1 MRKPLKLTQLVVLL
15 ALVLA
20 TLCSEG
26 YADPNWCQDEE
37 REINNYPEYGT
48 TLDEGQM
55 TRLRNIAATIV
66 RSQSSGSPILT
77 VKVIGHADRALR
89 VAQDKRA
96 LKEETVSL
104 QRGKDAQN
112 QLVAILSTLP
122 GGSAVG
128 SVVDNPI
135 GAGATNLKIQNAK
148 NESEMRLNR
157 RVVFMWSRCLIP
169 KRQSDIPPRDPSDYP
184 DDPNNIPAGTR
195 FKMKILDGVGLSGAA
210 SGFSYYSFLFWD
222 VDNHRIAEYTY
233 TATITGKGIPP
244 FSEAGESNWSDVF
257 TISKPAQVDQLEGL
271 GHHATGS
278 IGAASGLTFGF
289 NSRYGAAG
297 STAIFTGPS
306 KSIGIEGGSGP
317 LKVTRGTVQVYNGP

>member
-1 MRKPLKLTQLVVLL
+1 MSKTFIALMILL
-15 ALVLA
+15 LITAIF
-20 TLCSEG
+20 SSS

-48 TLDEGQM
+48 KLDEGQM

-77 VKVIGHADRALR
+77 VNVVGHADRALR
-89 VAQDKRA
+89 VAPDQRA
-96 LKEETVSL
+96 AKEETVSL
-104 QRGKDAQN
+104 QRAKDAKN
-112 QLVAILSTLP
+112 QLVAILGTLP
-122 GGSAVG
+122 GGPGVI
-128 SVVDNPI
+128 SVIDTPI
-135 GAGATNLKIQNAK
+135 GAGAKNLKIQNPK

-157 RVVFMWSRCLIP
+157 RVVFMWSRCLTP
-169 KRQSDIPPRDPSDYP
+169 KRQPDIPPRDPSDYP
-184 DDPNNIPAGTR
+184 DDPNNVPAGTR

-244 FSEAGESNWSDVF
+244 FSEAGESNWSEVF

-306 KSIGIEGGSGP
+306 KSIGIEGGNGP